1 MKIQDYLKRP
11 LVAAIVGGVVGLIIG
26 LIWAWKIQPVQ
37 WINVPPDKL
46 GQTYQEQY
54 LRMAID
60 SYQVKADDALAL
72 DRYKGLGPAGAD
84 LLKTIQNNPGTQD
97 PNAILKFSNVVQGN
111 TSAVVATPGPG
122 GHQATVQPTGGTSG
136 TSSGKSGSATFLI
149 IFLIIIVL
157 AIVGFAIVRY
167 LLPLLRTTASGSPTA
182 AMRARDLS
190 NQTALTDYAA
200 KGEET
205 PIAQFVT
212 TYVLGD
218 DLFDDSFSIDSP
230 SGEFLGECG
239 IGISETIGVGEPKKV
254 QAFEVW
260 LFDKNDIQTVTKV
273 LMSPH
278 AFNDVATFQRLQAKG
293 EPFMVEKG
301 KQVVLETA
309 ALQLVAT
316 VSDMEFGQGALPEES
331 YFDRLTLEIAV
342 WPKQVVPAQG

>member
-1 MKIQDYLKRP
+1 MKILDYLKRP
-11 LVAAIVGGVVGLIIG
+11 LIAAIVAGIIGLIIG
-26 LIWAWKIQPVQ
+26 LLWAWVVQPVQ
-37 WINVPPDKL
+37 WTNVPPVQL
-46 GQTYQEQY
+46 GTTYQEQY

-60 SYQVKADDALAL
+60 SYQVKPDDAVAVQ
-72 DRYKGLGPAGAD
+72 RYRDLGTAGPGV
-84 LLKTIQNNPGTQD
+84 LQTITNNPGTQD
-97 PNAILKFSNVVQGN
+97 PNTILKFASVV
-111 TSAVVATPGPG
+111 T
-122 GHQATVQPTGGTSG
+122 G
-136 TSSGKSGSATFLI
+136 TSSAVSTPAPGAQETPAPTAPARSGSVTFLV
-149 IFLIIIVL
+149 IFLAVAVI
-157 AIVGFAIVRY
+157 AIVVFAIFRY
-167 LLPLLRTTASGSPTA
+167 LLPLLRNTTTGAPTA
-182 AMRARDLS
+182 AMRAREIS
-190 NQTALTDYAA
+190 GQTTMTDYAA

-342 WPKQVVPAQG
+342 WPKQVAAQG

>member
-1 MKIQDYLKRP
+1 MKILDVLKRP
-11 LVAAIVGGVVGLIIG
+11 LVAAVVGGILGLIVG
-26 LIWAWKIQPVQ
+26 LIWAWGVQPVQ
-37 WINVPPDKL
+37 WKNVPPVQL
-46 GQTYQEQY
+46 GTTYQEQY

-60 SYQVKADDALAL
+60 SYQAKPDAALAL
-72 DRYKGLGPAGAD
+72 QRYKDLGTAGPAILG
-84 LLKTIQNNPGTQD
+84 TIKNNPGTQD
-97 PNAILKFSNVVQGN
+97 ANTILKFSDLVQGPV
-111 TSAVVATPGPG
+111 S
-122 GHQATVQPTGGTSG
+122 VQPTPAATGGAT
-136 TSSGKSGSATFLI
+136 TPAKTGSLTFVIIFGAIIAFAVLGFLI
-149 IFLIIIVL
+149 F
-157 AIVGFAIVRY
+157 RY
-167 LLPLLRTTASGSPTA
+167 LIPLLRNTASGTPTA
-182 AMRARDLS
+182 AMRARDITS
-190 NQTALTDYAA
+190 QTTLTDYAA
-200 KGEET
+200 RGEET

-230 SGEFLGECG
+230 AGEFLGECG

-278 AFNDVATFQRLQAKG
+278 AYNDAATFQRLQAKG
-293 EPFMVEKG
+293 EPFMVERG
-301 KQVVLETA
+301 KQVILETA

-342 WPKQVVPAQG
+342 WPKAVAQG

>member
-1 MKIQDYLKRP
+1 MKILDVLKRP
-11 LVAAIVGGVVGLIIG
+11 LIVALLAGLLGIIVG
-26 LIWAWKIQPVQ
+26 LIWAWGVQPVQ
-37 WINVPPDKL
+37 WTNVPPVQL
-46 GQTYQEQY
+46 GATYQEQY

-60 SYQVKADDALAL
+60 SYQVRPDDALAVQ
-72 DRYKGLGPAGAD
+72 RYKDLGTAGPAI
-84 LLKTIQNNPGTQD
+84 LETIKNNPGTQD
-97 PNAILKFSNVVQGN
+97 ANTILKFSELVQGTAAVQPTPA
-111 TSAVVATPGPG
+111 TSTGGATTAPSKTGSLTFVIIFGAVVAFAVLG
-122 GHQATVQPTGGTSG
+122 
-136 TSSGKSGSATFLI
+136 FLI
-149 IFLIIIVL
+149 F
-157 AIVGFAIVRY
+157 RY
-167 LLPLLRTTASGSPTA
+167 LIPLLRNTVSSTPTA
-182 AMRARDLS
+182 AMRARDIS
-190 NQTALTDYAA
+190 SQTAMTDYAA

-273 LMSPH
+273 LMSSH
-278 AFNDVATFQRLQAKG
+278 AYNDVATFQRLQAKG
-293 EPFMVEKG
+293 EPFMVERG

-309 ALQLVAT
+309 ALQLVAS
-316 VSDMEFGQGALPEES
+316 VSDMEYGQGALPEQS

-342 WPKQVVPAQG
+342 WPKVVPQG